1 MTRMPGFARTF
12 VRAVDGLNYG
22 VGRMA
27 MYLLFVLMAILMWS
41 TISKLFF
48 NPSLWTLEMAQFVMV
63 AYYILGGPYAMQMG
77 SHVRMDLF
85 YAKQS
90 PVRRA
95 WWDGFTVF
103 ALIFYLCVMLYG
115 AIDSTAYAFQYNERS
130 PTAWRPYMWPIKVIL
145 CIGFALMLLQALSAL
160 IKDIATIRGEEV

>member
-1 MTRMPGFARTF
+1 MTRMPGFAKTF
-12 VRAVDGLNYG
+12 VRVVDGLDYG

-41 TISKLFF
+41 SISKLFF

-103 ALIFYLCVMLYG
+103 ALIFYLCVMLWG

-145 CIGFALMLLQALSAL
+145 CIGFTLMLLQALSAL